1 MRKCQVLIEQNN
13 VLDPT
18 ILQKVL
24 ELHNEIVDIS
34 VTVEGSHF
42 GWGDLCFKI
51 GKKCL
56 KNSVLEICSWNKT
69 VIDEL
74 TTGKIEYDLNSV
86 DERLECA
93 DRNDNSVNFKQREF
107 FISRSCL

>member
-34 VTVEGSHF
+34 VTVGGSQF

-51 GKKCL
+51 GQNCL
-56 KNSVLEICSWNKT
+56 KNSVLEIWSWNKT

-74 TTGKIEYDLNSV
+74 TTGKIEYDSNSV
-86 DERLECA
+86 DERLEY
-93 DRNDNSVNFKQREF
+93 SKLEF
-107 FISRSCL
+107 